1 MKRFLI
7 SVMISYGL
15 CLAFMD
21 IINSFIYIHRSS
33 FVFGI
38 LTGIILLSIMEWIIG
53 KFNKAEELEEKNKK
67 KEEKN
72 EIDKMDSNT
81 LH

>member
-1 MKRFLI
+1 
-7 SVMISYGL
+7 MISYGL

-38 LTGIILLSIMEWIIG
+38 IAGIILLSIMEWIIG
-53 KFNKAEELEEKNKK
+53 KFNKAEKLEEKYEK
-67 KEEKN
+67 KEN
-72 EIDKMDSNT
+72 ETSKDNSRDLS
-81 LH
+81 

>member
-21 IINSFIYIHRSS
+21 IINNFIYIHRSS
-33 FVFGI
+33 FGFGI
-38 LTGIILLSIMEWIIG
+38 LAGIILLSIMEWIIG
-53 KFNKAEELEEKNKK
+53 KFNKAEKLEEDV
-67 KEEKN
+67 KEEKKN
-72 EIDKMDSNT
+72 ETVKTDSNT
-81 LH
+81 NS

>member
-21 IINSFIYIHRSS
+21 IINNFTYIHRSS

-53 KFNKAEELEEKNKK
+53 KFNKAEKLEEKNKK
-67 KEEKN
+67 KN
-72 EIDKMDSNT
+72 ETDKMDSNI
-81 LH
+81 LP

>member
-7 SVMISYGL
+7 SIMISYGL

-33 FVFGI
+33 FVFGV
-38 LTGIILLSIMEWIIG
+38 LAGIILLSIMEWVIG
-53 KFNKAEELEEKNKK
+53 KFNKAEKLEEKNKK
-67 KEEKN
+67 KKEKDEN
-72 EIDKMDSNT
+72 DKNDPSI
-81 LH
+81 LP

>member
-15 CLAFMD
+15 CLAFMN

-33 FVFGI
+33 FVFGV
-38 LTGIILLSIMEWIIG
+38 LAGIILLSIMEWVIG
-53 KFNKAEELEEKNKK
+53 KFNKAEKLEEKNKK
-67 KEEKN
+67 KKEKDEN
-72 EIDKMDSNT
+72 DKNDPSI
-81 LH
+81 LP

>member
-21 IINSFIYIHRSS
+21 IINSFTYIHRSS
-33 FVFGI
+33 FVFGV
-38 LTGIILLSIMEWIIG
+38 LAGIILLSIMEWIIG
-53 KFNKAEELEEKNKK
+53 KFNKEEILEEKNKK
-67 KEEKN
+67 KKEKN
-72 EIDKMDSNT
+72 ETDKMDSNT
-81 LH
+81 LP

>member
-38 LTGIILLSIMEWIIG
+38 LAGIILLSIMEWVIG
-53 KFNKAEELEEKNKK
+53 KFNKAEKLEKEDVKEK
-67 KEEKN
+67 KEK
-72 EIDKMDSNT
+72 
-81 LH
+81 

>member
-33 FVFGI
+33 FVFGV
-38 LTGIILLSIMEWIIG
+38 LAGIILLSIMEWIIG
-53 KFNKAEELEEKNKK
+53 KFNKAEKLEEK
-67 KEEKN
+67 EKN
-72 EIDKMDSNT
+72 ENNKNDSSVFP
-81 LH
+81 

>member
-7 SVMISYGL
+7 SIMISYSL

-33 FVFGI
+33 FVFGV
-38 LTGIILLSIMEWIIG
+38 LAGIILLSIMEWIIG
-53 KFNKAEELEEKNKK
+53 KFNKAEKLEEKKK
-67 KEEKN
+67 KEKN
-72 EIDKMDSNT
+72 ETDKMDSNT
-81 LH
+81 LP

>member
-21 IINSFIYIHRSS
+21 IVDNFTYIHRNS

-38 LTGIILLSIMEWIIG
+38 LAGIIITLIMEWIIG
-53 KFNKAEELEEKNKK
+53 KFNKAETLEEK
-67 KEEKN
+67 EKN
-72 EIDKMDSNT
+72 ETNKMDSST
-81 LH
+81 LS